1 MQLFQTDRFKLTVLC
16 FFSNLVSLMINGS
29 GDNDDDYPQTCRNYN
44 NEKKCINL
52 MGLGESYLTKYHK

>member
-1 MQLFQTDRFKLTVLC
+1 
-16 FFSNLVSLMINGS
+16 MINGS